1 VGGWVG
7 KVSKSNKKEKKKK
20 PDGGREENKVPKK
33 KKKTEKHPYLISLQF
48 RSTQSNILN

>member
-1 VGGWVG
+1 MGGLE
-7 KVSKSNKKEKKKK
+7 KFQNQTKKRKKK

-48 RSTQSNILN
+48 RSTQSNRLN